1 MKQPK
6 TTNPLTTCPKIV
18 VENCDFSG
26 NISLGIIVSGENAG
40 KIDYI
45 NIIPAN
51 TDIERVNKSLYS
63 SGMGLDNPQYSGK
76 TFNARNL
83 NEIVIVTGEKTI
95 EESRNENADTDNEQ
109 VISKKAGKK

>member
-6 TTNPLTTCPKIV
+6 TTNPLTNSPKITV
-18 VENCDFSG
+18 DTIEFSAK
-26 NISLGIIVSGENAG
+26 LCVGIIASGENAG

-51 TDIERVNKSLYS
+51 IDIERVNKSLYP
-63 SGMGLDNPQYSGK
+63 SGMGLDNPQYTGK
-76 TFNARNL
+76 TFNSRNL